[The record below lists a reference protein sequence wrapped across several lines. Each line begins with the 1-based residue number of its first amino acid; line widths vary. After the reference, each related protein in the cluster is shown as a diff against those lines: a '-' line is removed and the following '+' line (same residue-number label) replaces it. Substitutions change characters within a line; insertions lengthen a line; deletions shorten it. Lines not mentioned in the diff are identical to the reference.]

1 MATGPTPDDVD
12 RASRA
17 IAGLVRQT
25 PTLPAESLAETAG
38 APVFLKA
45 ENLQL
50 TGSFKIR
57 GAANAIINLS
67 SSDRAAGVIA
77 ASAGN
82 HAQAVALAAARTGTR
97 ATLLMPANAPVA
109 KVEAVRRYGGEVRFV
124 AGSYDDADEEAR
136 ALAEAESRH
145 LVHPFADPDVIAGQ
159 GTIGA
164 EIVDSLPEIGSIVA
178 PIGGGGLI
186 SGVAIAAKARAPGI
200 RVIGVQAE
208 ACSPYPP
215 SLAAHRPVEARSA
228 RTIADGIAV
237 KQPAELTLDL
247 VETYV
252 DEVVTVSEDEIAR
265 TMVHLIERAKLVVE
279 GAGAVA
285 AAALRHGRLD
295 VSSYGP
301 CCVILSGGNVDASLL
316 AECIRMGETAAGRRT
331 VLKLVLPDQPGAL
344 AHLLR
349 IVADQGANII
359 DVAHLREGVD
369 LHVRETL
376 IRLVVETRG
385 RDQGAAVVDALSA
398 DGFAV
403 EVER

>member
-1 MATGPTPDDVD
+1 MNADDVE
-12 RASRA
+12 RASRT
-17 IAGLVRQT
+17 IAGLVRAT
-25 PTLPAESLAETAG
+25 PTLPGDSLSESAG

-45 ENLQL
+45 ENLQR

-57 GAANAIINLS
+57 GATNAIASLS
-67 SSDRAAGVIA
+67 AQDRKAGVVA

-82 HAQAVALAAARTGTR
+82 HAQAVALAATAADTSS
-97 ATLLMPANAPVA
+97 TLCMPAGAPVA

-124 AGSYDDADEEAR
+124 EGSYDDAQEHAR
-136 ALAEAESRH
+136 RLAEAEGRALIH
-145 LVHPFADPDVIAGQ
+145 AFADPVVVAGQ
-159 GTIGA
+159 GTVGL
-164 EIVDSLPEIGSIVA
+164 EIVDALPDVASIIV
-178 PIGGGGLI
+178 PVGGGGLI
-186 SGVAIAAKARAPGI
+186 SGVAIAAKARVPAV

-208 ACSPYPP
+208 ECSPFPT
-215 SLAAHRPVEARSA
+215 SLAAHQPVGARSA

-237 KQPAELTLDL
+237 KRPEELTLRL
-247 VETYV
+247 VESHV

-265 TMVHLIERAKLVVE
+265 TMVHLLERAKLVVE

-285 AAALRHGRLD
+285 AAAVRHGRID
-295 VSSYGP
+295 VSGGGP
-301 CCVILSGGNVDASLL
+301 CCVVLSGGNVDASLL

-331 VLKLVLPDQPGAL
+331 VLKMVLPDRPGAL
-344 AHLLR
+344 AHLLG
-349 IVADQGANII
+349 IVAGQGANII

-385 RDQGAAVVDALSA
+385 ADEAAAVVDAIA
-398 DGFAV
+398 GDGFAV